1 MAPGLVPNSSPQH
14 NPFFT
19 RRVGGMR
26 RNLSSY
32 RDTRR
37 VVIHIF
43 GTQFDWARLITV
55 RARAEPV
62 FADGSRKK
70 RISPN
75 QMCKQISNIHSG
87 VYTHSEEYI
96 VYDKNVYDVH
106 DKTHRYAPS
115 VVFRERRSHSYG
127 SRSTHRFF
135 FFFFF

>member
-1 MAPGLVPNSSPQH
+1 MYCLRIDGFSRDIPKNEKKKKNKNPRAIMTSLTYSRAFIMRTRKRKKKYTPILAPGLVPNSSPQH

-32 RDTRR
+32 RDTR

-70 RISPN
+70 TNLS
-75 QMCKQISNIHSG
+75 QSN
-87 VYTHSEEYI
+87 V
-96 VYDKNVYDVH
+96 
-106 DKTHRYAPS
+106 
-115 VVFRERRSHSYG
+115 
-127 SRSTHRFF
+127 
-135 FFFFF
+135 